1 MLTTTVFVQ
10 RIVRFYQFDHLSPLF
25 TELELTFSLIVPASE
40 LEWHASY
47 FTRLSIY
54 LTTSC
59 KLLCLMV
66 ASMFG
71 TAWANLFTL
80 QSCYIQSKT
89 TADIPDYPDIE
100 NPYQERPET
109 QDPHEYVPHLD
120 TLDNGNTI
128 IIFENSESGSI
139 NDTLITARQ
148 EWESR
153 WRRLP
158 FYLAYGTHFRDPCC
172 CFRVVCCALK
182 QVSRVICSRDMSYCL
197 AATREPKY

>member
-1 MLTTTVFVQ
+1 
-10 RIVRFYQFDHLSPLF
+10 
-25 TELELTFSLIVPASE
+25 
-40 LEWHASY
+40 
-47 FTRLSIY
+47 
-54 LTTSC
+54 
-59 KLLCLMV
+59 MV
-66 ASMFG
+66 AYMFG
-71 TAWANLFTL
+71 TASANHFAL

-89 TADIPDYPDIE
+89 PADVPDYPDIE
-100 NPYQERPET
+100 NPYKEPSEV

-158 FYLAYGTHFRDPCC
+158 FYLANESHDISNDDHMAEECMKIILQDIWKS
-172 CFRVVCCALK
+172 VAQSWDDL
-182 QVSRVICSRDMSYCL
+182 L
-197 AATREPKY
+197 

>member
-1 MLTTTVFVQ
+1 MMVYV
-10 RIVRFYQFDHLSPLF
+10 
-25 TELELTFSLIVPASE
+25 LEN
-40 LEWHASY
+40 
-47 FTRLSIY
+47 
-54 LTTSC
+54 
-59 KLLCLMV
+59 
-66 ASMFG
+66 
-71 TAWANLFTL
+71 AWANPCTL

-89 TADIPDYPDIE
+89 PADVPDYPDIE
-100 NPYQERPET
+100 NPYKERPET

-158 FYLAYGTHFRDPCC
+158 FYLACGLF
-172 CFRVVCCALK
+172 F
-182 QVSRVICSRDMSYCL
+182 SSIL
-197 AATREPKY
+197 APFGCKLRGL